1 MPNQGALG
9 GFRRQRLLLTALLFV
24 GYAGYYLG
32 RVTVPV
38 ALPLIGEVFDY
49 SNTQTGLILSVYF
62 AVYAASKLLNG
73 FLGDR
78 VGGKAMFFVGVFG
91 SALMNAVFGF
101 GQELLSFVVIWGINA
116 YFQTMGWLAIMPILA
131 RWYSSRESGRVTGFM
146 SISYQL
152 GDFLARA
159 SAAVVIVVLGWSG
172 LFWAHAAL
180 LALLGAAL
188 YRFVKPQPPEAGAAA
203 RPEAPAGSREAS
215 GNAVPTTGV
224 PVASRG
230 GDAGR
235 WRRRMLGS
243 PAFWVMC
250 TSYLLLSIIRY
261 SFWGWSVEYLVEAG
275 AGIGA
280 AAAASAMFPLLGS
293 AGSITAGWVSDRL
306 GARRGPVLA
315 ILCAAL
321 TLSIY
326 AFSRLPAGET
336 LWLAAALGLVGF
348 TLYGPYSLM
357 SGAMVMD
364 FGGKE
369 AAASASGIVDMIGA
383 AGAIFT
389 GVGMGYLIE
398 TYGWNGAFGIIVA
411 MASVA
416 TFLSSLLW
424 NHKPLRSERG

>member
-1 MPNQGALG
+1 MPDTEALR
-9 GFRRQRLLLTALLFV
+9 GFHRQRLLLTALLFV

-38 ALPLIGEVFDY
+38 ALPAIGDAFDY

-62 AVYAASKLLNG
+62 AAYAASKLLNG

-101 GQELLSFVVIWGINA
+101 GQELLFFVVIWGINA

-131 RWYSSRESGRVTGFM
+131 RWYPSRESGRVTGFM

-159 SAAVVIVVLGWSG
+159 SAAVVIVALGWSG

-180 LALLGAAL
+180 LALLGVAL
-188 YRFVKPQPPEAGAAA
+188 YRFVRPQPPAASRHKAPVTAAPAPSENAGA
-203 RPEAPAGSREAS
+203 GW
-215 GNAVPTTGV
+215 
-224 PVASRG
+224 
-230 GDAGR
+230 
-235 WRRRMLGS
+235 WRRRMLSS
-243 PAFWVMC
+243 PAFWIMC
-250 TSYLLLSIIRY
+250 TSYLFLSIIRY
-261 SFWGWSVEYLVEAG
+261 SFWGWSVGYLVQAG

-280 AAAASAMFPLLGS
+280 AAAASAVFPLLGS

-315 ILCAAL
+315 VLCAAL

-326 AFSRLPAGET
+326 GFSRLPADET
-336 LWLAAALGLVGF
+336 LWIAAALGLVGF

-389 GVGMGYLIE
+389 GVGMGYMIE

-411 MASVA
+411 MAAVA
-416 TFLSSLLW
+416 TFLSFLLW
-424 NHKPLRSERG
+424 NHKPLRADGG

>member
-1 MPNQGALG
+1 M
-9 GFRRQRLLLTALLFV
+9 
-24 GYAGYYLG
+24 
-32 RVTVPV
+32 
-38 ALPLIGEVFDY
+38 
-49 SNTQTGLILSVYF
+49 LS
-62 AVYAASKLLNG
+62 
-73 FLGDR
+73 
-78 VGGKAMFFVGVFG
+78 
-91 SALMNAVFGF
+91 
-101 GQELLSFVVIWGINA
+101 
-116 YFQTMGWLAIMPILA
+116 
-131 RWYSSRESGRVTGFM
+131 
-146 SISYQL
+146 
-152 GDFLARA
+152 
-159 SAAVVIVVLGWSG
+159 
-172 LFWAHAAL
+172 
-180 LALLGAAL
+180 
-188 YRFVKPQPPEAGAAA
+188 
-203 RPEAPAGSREAS
+203 
-215 GNAVPTTGV
+215 
-224 PVASRG
+224 
-230 GDAGR
+230 
-235 WRRRMLGS
+235 S

-261 SFWGWSVEYLVEAG
+261 SFWGWSVGYLVQAG

-315 ILCAAL
+315 VLCAAL

-364 FGGKE
+364 FGGEK

-411 MASVA
+411 MACVA

-424 NHKPLRSERG
+424 NHKPLRADSG

>member
-1 MPNQGALG
+1 MPDKGALR
-9 GFRRQRLLLTALLFV
+9 GFHRQRLLLTALLFV

-38 ALPLIGEVFDY
+38 ALPAIGDAFDY

-62 AVYAASKLLNG
+62 AAYAASKLLNG

-101 GQELLSFVVIWGINA
+101 GQELLFFVVIWGINA

-131 RWYSSRESGRVTGFM
+131 RWYPSRESGRVTGFM

-159 SAAVVIVVLGWSG
+159 SAAVVIVALGWSG

-180 LALLGAAL
+180 LALLGVAL
-188 YRFVKPQPPEAGAAA
+188 YRFLKPQLPDASRDSTPVTTAPAPPKNAGA
-203 RPEAPAGSREAS
+203 GW
-215 GNAVPTTGV
+215 
-224 PVASRG
+224 
-230 GDAGR
+230 
-235 WRRRMLGS
+235 WRRPMLSS
-243 PAFWVMC
+243 PAFWIMC

-261 SFWGWSVEYLVEAG
+261 SFWGWSVGYLVQAG

-280 AAAASAMFPLLGS
+280 AAAASAVFPLLGS

-315 ILCAAL
+315 VLCAAL

-326 AFSRLPAGET
+326 GFSRLPADET
-336 LWLAAALGLVGF
+336 LWIAAALGLVGF

-389 GVGMGYLIE
+389 GVGMGYMIE

-416 TFLSSLLW
+416 TFLSFLLW
-424 NHKPLRSERG
+424 NHKPLRADGD

>member
-1 MPNQGALG
+1 MPDKGALR
-9 GFRRQRLLLTALLFV
+9 GFHRQRLLLTALLFV

-38 ALPLIGEVFDY
+38 ALPAIGDAFDY

-62 AVYAASKLLNG
+62 AAYAASKLLNG

-101 GQELLSFVVIWGINA
+101 GQELLFFVVIWGINA

-131 RWYSSRESGRVTGFM
+131 RWYPSRESGRVTGFM

-159 SAAVVIVVLGWSG
+159 SAAVVIVALGWSG

-180 LALLGAAL
+180 LALLGMAL
-188 YRFVKPQPPEAGAAA
+188 YRFVKPQLPDASGHSTPVTTAPAPPKNAAA
-203 RPEAPAGSREAS
+203 GW
-215 GNAVPTTGV
+215 
-224 PVASRG
+224 
-230 GDAGR
+230 
-235 WRRRMLGS
+235 WRRPMLSS
-243 PAFWVMC
+243 PAFWIMC

-261 SFWGWSVEYLVEAG
+261 SFWGWSVGYLVQAG

-280 AAAASAMFPLLGS
+280 ATAASAVFPLLGS

-315 ILCAAL
+315 VLCAAL

-326 AFSRLPAGET
+326 AFSRLPADET

-389 GVGMGYLIE
+389 GVGMGYMIE

-416 TFLSSLLW
+416 TFLSFLLW
-424 NHKPLRSERG
+424 NHKPLRADGD

>member
-1 MPNQGALG
+1 MPDAGTG
-9 GFRRQRLLLTALLFV
+9 RVFGRLRLALTALLFV

-38 ALPLIGEVFDY
+38 ALPLIGEAFEA
-49 SNTQTGLILSVYF
+49 SNTQMGLILSVYF
-62 AVYAASKLLNG
+62 AVYAASKLVNG

-78 VGGKAMFFVGVFG
+78 VGGKAMFFIGLFG
-91 SALMNAVFGF
+91 SVLMNAAFGF
-101 GQELLSFVVIWGINA
+101 GRELFLFVVIWGVNA
-116 YFQTMGWLAIMPILA
+116 YFQTMGWLALMPIMA
-131 RWYSSRESGRVTGFM
+131 RWYPSRESGRVMGFM

-159 SAAVVIVVLGWSG
+159 SAAVLIVALGWSG

-180 LALLGAAL
+180 LALLGLAL
-188 YRFVKPQPPEAGAAA
+188 YRLIRPEPPPAAHPPGPREAEPEPAPPGAA
-203 RPEAPAGSREAS
+203 RSRS
-215 GNAVPTTGV
+215 
-224 PVASRG
+224 
-230 GDAGR
+230 
-235 WRRRMLGS
+235 RRRMLAS
-243 PAFWVMC
+243 PAFWILC
-250 TSYLLLSIIRY
+250 ASYVLLSVIRY
-261 SFWGWSVEYLVEAG
+261 SFWGWSVDYLVQAG

-280 AAAASAMFPLLGS
+280 AAATSALFPLLGS

-315 ILCAAL
+315 VMCAVL

-326 AFSRLPAGET
+326 VFSRLPVAEG

-369 AAASASGIVDMIGA
+369 ASASASGIVDGIGA
-383 AGAIFT
+383 AGAIFA
-389 GVGMGYLIE
+389 GVGMGYLIDAH
-398 TYGWNGAFGIIVA
+398 GWDGAFGIIVA

-416 TFLSSLLW
+416 TFLNALLW
-424 NHKPLRSERG
+424 RHKPLRTERG

>member
-1 MPNQGALG
+1 MPDKGALR
-9 GFRRQRLLLTALLFV
+9 GFHRQRLLLTALLFV

-38 ALPLIGEVFDY
+38 ALPAIGDAFDY

-62 AVYAASKLLNG
+62 AAYAASKLLNG

-101 GQELLSFVVIWGINA
+101 GQELLFFVVIWGINA

-131 RWYSSRESGRVTGFM
+131 RWYPSQESGRVTGFM

-159 SAAVVIVVLGWSG
+159 SAAVVIVALGWSG

-180 LALLGAAL
+180 LALLGVAL
-188 YRFVKPQPPEAGAAA
+188 YRFVKPQLPDASRHSTPVTTAPAPPKNAGA
-203 RPEAPAGSREAS
+203 GW
-215 GNAVPTTGV
+215 
-224 PVASRG
+224 
-230 GDAGR
+230 
-235 WRRRMLGS
+235 WRRPMLSS
-243 PAFWVMC
+243 PAFWIMC

-261 SFWGWSVEYLVEAG
+261 SFWGWSVGYLVQAG

-280 AAAASAMFPLLGS
+280 ATAASAVFPLLGS

-315 ILCAAL
+315 VLCAAL

-326 AFSRLPAGET
+326 AFSRLPADET
-336 LWLAAALGLVGF
+336 LWIAAALGLVGF

-389 GVGMGYLIE
+389 GVGMGYMIE

-416 TFLSSLLW
+416 TFLSFLLW
-424 NHKPLRSERG
+424 NHKPLRADGD

>member
-1 MPNQGALG
+1 MPDAGTG
-9 GFRRQRLLLTALLFV
+9 RVFGRLRLALTALLFV

-38 ALPLIGEVFDY
+38 ALPLIGEAFEA
-49 SNTQTGLILSVYF
+49 SNTQMGLILSVYF
-62 AVYAASKLLNG
+62 AVYAASKLVNG

-78 VGGKAMFFVGVFG
+78 VGGKAMFFIGLFG
-91 SALMNAVFGF
+91 SVLMNAAFGF
-101 GQELLSFVVIWGINA
+101 GRELFLFVVIWGVNA
-116 YFQTMGWLAIMPILA
+116 YFQTMGWLALMPIMA
-131 RWYSSRESGRVTGFM
+131 RWYPSRESGRVMGFM

-159 SAAVVIVVLGWSG
+159 SAAVLIVALGWSG

-180 LALLGAAL
+180 LALLGLAL
-188 YRFVKPQPPEAGAAA
+188 YRLIRPEPPPAAHPPGPREAEPEPAPPGAA
-203 RPEAPAGSREAS
+203 RSRS
-215 GNAVPTTGV
+215 
-224 PVASRG
+224 
-230 GDAGR
+230 
-235 WRRRMLGS
+235 RRRMLAS
-243 PAFWVMC
+243 PAFWILC
-250 TSYLLLSIIRY
+250 ASYVLLSVIRY
-261 SFWGWSVEYLVEAG
+261 SFWGWSVDYLVQAG

-280 AAAASAMFPLLGS
+280 AAATSALFPLLGS

-315 ILCAAL
+315 VMCAVL

-326 AFSRLPAGET
+326 VFSRLPVAEG

-369 AAASASGIVDMIGA
+369 ASASASGIVDGIGA
-383 AGAIFT
+383 AGAIFA
-389 GVGMGYLIE
+389 GVGMGYLID
-398 TYGWNGAFGIIVA
+398 THGWDGAFGIILA
-411 MASVA
+411 MAGVA
-416 TFLSSLLW
+416 TVLNALLW
-424 NHKPLRSERG
+424 RHQPLRMERG

>member
-1 MPNQGALG
+1 MTPGSREVMG
-9 GFRRQRLLLTALLFV
+9 RDFRRLRLLLTALLFA

-38 ALPLIGEVFDY
+38 ALPLIGEAFGY
-49 SNTQTGLILSVYF
+49 SNSQLGLILSVYF
-62 AVYAASKLLNG
+62 AAYAASKLANG

-78 VGGKAMFFVGVFG
+78 IGGRAMFFIGLFG
-91 SALMNAVFGF
+91 SVLMNAAFGF
-101 GQELLSFVVIWGINA
+101 GRELFVFVAIWAVNA
-116 YFQTMGWLAIMPILA
+116 YFQTMGWLAVMPIMA
-131 RWYSSRESGRVTGFM
+131 RWYPSRESGRVMGFM

-159 SAAVVIVVLGWSG
+159 SAAVLIVALGWSG

-180 LALLGAAL
+180 LALLGLAL
-188 YRFVKPQPPEAGAAA
+188 YRLINPEPPPATDPSRPREARPSAPPPDAA
-203 RPEAPAGSREAS
+203 RSRS
-215 GNAVPTTGV
+215 
-224 PVASRG
+224 
-230 GDAGR
+230 
-235 WRRRMLGS
+235 RRRMLGS
-243 PAFWVMC
+243 PAFWILC
-250 TSYLLLSIIRY
+250 ASYVLLSIVRY
-261 SFWGWSVEYLVEAG
+261 SFWGWSVDYLVQAG

-280 AAAASAMFPLLGS
+280 AAATSALFPLLGS

-315 ILCAAL
+315 VMCALL

-326 AFSRLPAGET
+326 VFSRLPVAEG

-369 AAASASGIVDMIGA
+369 ASASASGIVDGIGA
-383 AGAIFT
+383 AGAIFA
-389 GVGMGYLIE
+389 GVGMGYLIDG
-398 TYGWNGAFGIIVA
+398 YGWDGAFGIIVG
-411 MASVA
+411 MASAA
-416 TFLSSLLW
+416 TVLNALLW
-424 NHKPLRSERG
+424 GHRPLRAATDLED

>member
-1 MPNQGALG
+1 MPDTGPLR
-9 GFRRQRLLLTALLFV
+9 GFHRQRLLLTGFLFV

-32 RVTVPV
+32 RVTLPV
-38 ALPLIGEVFDY
+38 ALPAISEVFGY
-49 SNTQTGLILSVYF
+49 SSTGTGLILSVYF

-78 VGGKAMFFVGVFG
+78 VGGKAMFFIGVFG

-101 GQELLSFVVIWGINA
+101 GEELLFFVAIWGVNA

-131 RWYSSRESGRVTGFM
+131 RWYPSRESGRVTGFM

-152 GDFLARA
+152 GDFLART
-159 SAAVVIVVLGWSG
+159 SAAVVIVALGWSG

-180 LALLGAAL
+180 LALLGAVL
-188 YRFVKPQPPEAGAAA
+188 YGFVKPEPPAVTAAGSGEREDAAPAAHAPISPGSGDAA
-203 RPEAPAGSREAS
+203 RS
-215 GNAVPTTGV
+215 
-224 PVASRG
+224 
-230 GDAGR
+230 
-235 WRRRMLGS
+235 RRRMLS
-243 PAFWVMC
+243 SRAFWVMC

-261 SFWGWSVEYLVEAG
+261 SFWGWSVDYLVQGG

-280 AAAASAMFPLLGS
+280 AAAASALFPLFGS

-315 ILCAAL
+315 VLCCAL
-321 TLSIY
+321 TGAIFV
-326 AFSRLPAGET
+326 FSGLPANET
-336 LWLAAALGLVGF
+336 AWLAAALGVVGF
-348 TLYGPYSLM
+348 SLYGPYSLM

-369 AAASASGIVDMIGA
+369 ASASASGIVDMIGA

-398 TYGWNGAFGIIVA
+398 TYDWNGAFGIIVA
-411 MASVA
+411 MAAAA
-416 TFLSSLLW
+416 TILSFLLW
-424 NHKPLRSERG
+424 NHKPLRADGD

>member
-1 MPNQGALG
+1 MPEKESLR
-9 GFRRQRLLLTALLFV
+9 GFRRQRLLLTALLFI

-38 ALPLIGEVFDY
+38 ALPVIGDAFGY

-62 AVYAASKLLNG
+62 AVYAASKLVNG
-73 FLGDR
+73 LLGDR
-78 VGGKAMFFVGVFG
+78 VGGKAMFFIGVIG
-91 SALMNAVFGF
+91 SALMNAAFGF
-101 GQELLSFVVIWGINA
+101 GQELLFFVVIWGVNA
-116 YFQTMGWLAIMPILA
+116 TFQTMGWLAIMPILA
-131 RWYSSRESGRVTGFM
+131 RWYPSRESGRVTGFM

-159 SAAVVIVVLGWSG
+159 SAAVVIVALGWSG

-180 LALLGAAL
+180 LALLGVAL
-188 YRFVKPQPPEAGAAA
+188 YRFVRPEPPVAGAAA
-203 RPEAPAGSREAS
+203 RPEAAGGSREAS
-215 GNAVPTTGV
+215 REVAPATTVGV
-224 PVASRG
+224 SPRG
-230 GDAGR
+230 RDAGR
-235 WRRRMLGS
+235 WRRRMLSS

-261 SFWGWSVEYLVEAG
+261 SFWGWSVDYLVQAG

-280 AAAASAMFPLLGS
+280 AAAASALFPLLGS
-293 AGSITAGWVSDRL
+293 VGSITAGWVSDRL

-315 ILCAAL
+315 VLCCAL
-321 TLSIY
+321 TG
-326 AFSRLPAGET
+326 AVFVFSRLPADET
-336 LWLAAALGLVGF
+336 LLLAAALGVVGF
-348 TLYGPYSLM
+348 SLYGPYSLM

-369 AAASASGIVDMIGA
+369 ASASASGIVDMIGA

-398 TYGWNGAFGIIVA
+398 TRGWDGAFGIIVV

-416 TFLSSLLW
+416 TFLSFLLW
-424 NHKPLRSERG
+424 NHKPLRADRG

>member
-1 MPNQGALG
+1 MPDKGALG
-9 GFRRQRLLLTALLFV
+9 GFRRARLLLTALLFV
-24 GYAGYYLG
+24 GYSGYYLG

-38 ALPLIGEVFDY
+38 ALPLIGEAFDY

-101 GQELLSFVVIWGINA
+101 GQELLFFVVIWGINA

-131 RWYSSRESGRVTGFM
+131 RWYPSRESGRVTGFM

-159 SAAVVIVVLGWSG
+159 SAAVAIVALGWSG

-180 LALLGAAL
+180 LALLGVAL
-188 YRFVKPQPPEAGAAA
+188 YRFVKPQLPDASRHSTPVTTAPAPPENAGA
-203 RPEAPAGSREAS
+203 GW
-215 GNAVPTTGV
+215 
-224 PVASRG
+224 
-230 GDAGR
+230 
-235 WRRRMLGS
+235 WRRRMLSS
-243 PAFWVMC
+243 PAFWIMC

-261 SFWGWSVEYLVEAG
+261 SFWGWSVGYLVQAG

-315 ILCAAL
+315 VLCAAL

-364 FGGKE
+364 FGGEK

-424 NHKPLRSERG
+424 NHKPLRADSG

>member
-1 MPNQGALG
+1 MGAEVRG
-9 GFRRQRLLLTALLFV
+9 APESPSFRRQRLLLTALLFV

-32 RVTVPV
+32 RVTFPV
-38 ALPLIGEVFDY
+38 ALPLIGNAFDY
-49 SNTQTGLILSVYF
+49 SSTETGLILSVYF

-78 VGGKAMFFVGVFG
+78 IGGKAMFFIGVLG
-91 SALMNAVFGF
+91 SVLMNAAFGF
-101 GQELLSFVVIWGINA
+101 GRELMFFVVIWGVNA
-116 YFQTMGWLAIMPILA
+116 CFQTMGWLAIMPIMA
-131 RWYSSRESGRVTGFM
+131 RWYPSRESGRVMGFM

-159 SAAVVIVVLGWSG
+159 SAAVLIVALGWSG

-180 LALLGAAL
+180 LAVLGLAL
-188 YRFVKPQPPEAGAAA
+188 YRLIRPEPPGAAPA
-203 RPEAPAGSREAS
+203 PGSRQAPRDAAPARVE
-215 GNAVPTTGV
+215 
-224 PVASRG
+224 R
-230 GDAGR
+230 GR
-235 WRRRMLGS
+235 WRRRMLTS

-250 TSYLLLSIIRY
+250 TSYLLLSVIRY
-261 SFWGWSVEYLVEAG
+261 TFWGWSVDYLVRGG
-275 AGIGA
+275 AAIGA
-280 AAAASAMFPLLGS
+280 AAATSAVFPLLGS

-315 ILCAAL
+315 IMCAVL

-326 AFSRLPAGET
+326 LFSRLPAGESP
-336 LWLAAALGLVGF
+336 WLAVALGLVGF

-364 FGGKE
+364 FGGR
-369 AAASASGIVDMIGA
+369 ATSASASGIVDGIGA

-389 GVGMGYLIE
+389 GIGMGYLVDS
-398 TYGWNGAFGIIVA
+398 YGWDGAFGIVVA

-416 TFLSSLLW
+416 TLLSVLLW
-424 NHKPLRSERG
+424 NLKPLRAEG